1 MTKTLQQHLDL
12 AFRALQKAKAP
23 SPPNEEVLGRERAF
37 RDRADKIEK
46 LRQQRVSR
54 EMLVYEVVRHR
65 GHWRVLHQERHSK
78 PFGDQEAAI
87 DAAKT
92 TAAKAANEGHE
103 VQVIL
108 RRSDGRAVNYALMDE
123 ER

>member
-1 MTKTLQQHLDL
+1 MTKTLRQHLDI

-37 RDRADKIEK
+37 RDQADKIEK
-46 LRQQRVSR
+46 LRQQRVAR
-54 EMLVYEVVRHR
+54 KALVYEVVRHR
-65 GHWRVLHQERHSK
+65 GHWRILHQEKHSK
-78 PFGDQEAAI
+78 AFGDQEAAI

-92 TAAKAANEGHE
+92 TAAKAASKGRE

-108 RRSDGRAVNYALMDE
+108 RQIDGQVVNYALVDE
-123 ER
+123 GR